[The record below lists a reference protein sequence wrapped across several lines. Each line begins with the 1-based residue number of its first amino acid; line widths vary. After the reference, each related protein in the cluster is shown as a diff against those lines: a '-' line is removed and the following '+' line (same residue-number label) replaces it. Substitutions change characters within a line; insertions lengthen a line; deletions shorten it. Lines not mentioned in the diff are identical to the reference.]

1 MKKIIL
7 SATLSVLTLFGCA
20 VAQDW
25 KLEVK
30 ERPYTPNTQQ
40 VVEQEKTTGKLSSG
54 EVKPFKNTYVFG
66 SIGSTLNG
74 KSSTV
79 TSVGLGHDIIKFND
93 NHVILGVEGALTH
106 FTGKR
111 LTELNNGDHKGFAV
125 VDNKNMLELGV
136 KLSYQFN
143 ETDPLN
149 VRLYG
154 KAGIA
159 STTLKNA
166 KDVSPYIGAGV
177 EFAVRDSNFV
187 WFGEVKHYTDLRK
200 AKVYYA
206 EDRGSKYNTRK
217 DNTTL
222 NVGLQY
228 RF

>member
-1 MKKIIL
+1 MKTIKL
-7 SATLSVLTLFGCA
+7 A
-20 VAQDW
+20 VAS
-25 KLEVK
+25 LVLSLGLAMAYEPTPTLTVEVK
-30 ERPYTPNTQQ
+30 DREP
-40 VVEQEKTTGKLSSG
+40 VVSKVDNKLSSG
-54 EVKPFKNTYVFG
+54 KVKSFKNTYVFG
-66 SIGSTLNG
+66 SVGTTVNG

-79 TSVGLGHDIIKFND
+79 TSVGLGHDFFHFMD
-93 NHVILGVEGALTH
+93 GHLILGGEVGLTH

-111 LTELNNGDHKGFAV
+111 LDTINNDGTEGFAN
-125 VDNKNMLELGV
+125 VDKKNLLEVGD

-154 KAGIA
+154 KAGVA
-159 STTLKNA
+159 TTTLK
-166 KDVSPYIGAGV
+166 KGSQLSPY
-177 EFAVRDSNFV
+177 FAVGTEFNVNNSNFV

-206 EDRGSKYNTRK
+206 EDSGSNFNTRK
-217 DNTTL
+217 DNTTF

>member
-1 MKKIIL
+1 MKIKQFL
-7 SATLSVLTLFGCA
+7 VTSAFVVLATLGFS
-20 VAQDW
+20 VAQEAKDW
-25 KLEVK
+25 TMEVK
-30 ERPYTPNTQQ
+30 DRPAVTQE
-40 VVEQEKTTGKLSSG
+40 VVTKGNLTSG
-54 EVKPFKNTYVFG
+54 ELKQFKNTYVFG
-66 SIGSTLNG
+66 SIGSTMNG

-79 TSVGLGHDIIKFND
+79 TTVGLGHDLFKFAD

-111 LTELNNGDHKGFAV
+111 LNELNNGGHKGFAV

-154 KAGIA
+154 KAGVA
-159 STTLKNA
+159 TTTLKKA
-166 KDVSPYIGAGV
+166 SDVSPYVGAGV

-206 EDRGSKYNTRK
+206 EDRGSRFNTRK
-217 DNTTL
+217 DNTTM

>member
-1 MKKIIL
+1 MKIKQL
-7 SATLSVLTLFGCA
+7 VLGA
-20 VAQDW
+20 VLVVGSLLGTVMAQESTW
-25 KLEVK
+25 TMEVK
-30 ERPYTPNTQQ
+30 DRVP
-40 VVEQEKTTGKLSSG
+40 VVEEVKGGNVTSG
-54 EVKPFKNTYVFG
+54 ELKPFKSTYVFG
-66 SIGSTLNG
+66 SVGSTMNG
-74 KSSTV
+74 RSSTV
-79 TSVGLGHDIIKFND
+79 ATVGIGQDVFKFAD
-93 NHVILGVEGALTH
+93 GHVILGVEGAVTH

-111 LTELNNGDHKGFAV
+111 LNDVNNTKAGGFAV

-154 KAGIA
+154 KAGVA

-166 KDVSPYIGAGV
+166 SDITPYVGGGV
-177 EFAVRDSNFV
+177 EFAVKDSNFV

-206 EDRGSKYNTRK
+206 EDRGQRFNTRK
-217 DNTTL
+217 DNTVMS
-222 NVGLQY
+222 VGLQY